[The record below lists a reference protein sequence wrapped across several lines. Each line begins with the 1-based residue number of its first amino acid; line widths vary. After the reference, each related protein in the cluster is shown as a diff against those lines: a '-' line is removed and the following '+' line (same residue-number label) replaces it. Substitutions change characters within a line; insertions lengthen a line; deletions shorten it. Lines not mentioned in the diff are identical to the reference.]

1 MISFIYKSKKIELD
15 CLVHIFSALKDAEN
29 SVHAVRSAP
38 FAVLTQLETESSN
51 VARWGVLK

>member
-1 MISFIYKSKKIELD
+1 MISFIYQSKKIVFD

-29 SVHAVRSAP
+29 SVHALRSAP
-38 FAVLTQLETESSN
+38 FAALTQLETESSN

>member
-1 MISFIYKSKKIELD
+1 MISFIYKSKRIVFD

-38 FAVLTQLETESSN
+38 FAALTQLETESSN
-51 VARWGVLK
+51 VARWGC